1 METEIYGRE
10 TAMRTILRAVN
21 GLLILATLTIG
32 VGCSSMPLSTM
43 WRMRDFGIEDLQKID
58 PNDLRVQIVLPG
70 PMSEKLKTAE
80 VNVINTRAK
89 GQVDKYRFPAEIIER
104 KELREGWRKLRVLGE
119 TTWKLTGEGV
129 ADFVR
134 MQKTLADPSQ
144 EYRHTEINVK
154 ADGDPE
160 PGLEP
165 KPFEITIRLR
175 LRADE
180 PYLTLIEKA
189 KITPEVKKPEA
200 AAEKK

>member
-1 METEIYGRE
+1 MEKENNGSE
-10 TAMRTILRAVN
+10 TVMNTILGAVK
-21 GLLILATLTIG
+21 GLLILTTLTIG
-32 VGCSSMPLSTM
+32 VGCSSVPLSTM
-43 WRMRDFGIEDLQKID
+43 WRMRNFGIEDLQTID

-70 PMSEKLKTAE
+70 QMSDKLKTAE
-80 VNVINTRAK
+80 VNVINTRAN
-89 GQVDKYRFPAEIIER
+89 GQVDQFRFPAEIIER
-104 KELREGWRKLRVLGE
+104 KELREGWRKQRILGE

-129 ADFVR
+129 VDFVR

-154 ADGDPE
+154 ADGDPD

-180 PYLTLIEKA
+180 PYMTLIDKA
-189 KITPEVKKPEA
+189 KVTPEVKKPEDA
-200 AAEKK
+200 PEKK